1 MSSLEFVA
9 YRTTRD
15 TLRKMAVDNVFQA
28 VGSDNLRGIC
38 PEAVTGRFAQ
48 RRAEERGQ
56 SDRGETNLVLP
67 GILVTWAGHNRPE
80 SAGEIDYDDGIITML
95 IQIVDTFDRNE
106 DNDSSIESYMRW
118 LTDIR
123 EGLQANPYR
132 NLDQHLG
139 DIYLVHVKETVA
151 PEFRSYVVDEARL
164 VLTLSLFTRTR
175 RDIGVKNH
183 DA

>member
-1 MSSLEFVA
+1 MSSLEFVS

-15 TLRKMAVDNVFQA
+15 FLRKMATDGVFQA
-28 VGSDNLRGIC
+28 VGNDNLRGIC
-38 PEAVTGRFAQ
+38 SEAVTGRFAQ
-48 RRAEERGQ
+48 RRTEERGG

-67 GILVTWAGHNRPE
+67 GILIMWAGHNRPE
-80 SAGEIDYDDGIITML
+80 SAGEIDYDDGIITMI

-106 DNDSSIESYMRW
+106 DNDSCIESYMRW

-123 EGLQANPYR
+123 EGLQSNPYR

-139 DIYLVHVKETVA
+139 DIYFVHVKETVA
-151 PEFRSYVVDEARL
+151 PEFRSYVIDEARL
-164 VLTLSLFTRTR
+164 VLTLNLFTRTR